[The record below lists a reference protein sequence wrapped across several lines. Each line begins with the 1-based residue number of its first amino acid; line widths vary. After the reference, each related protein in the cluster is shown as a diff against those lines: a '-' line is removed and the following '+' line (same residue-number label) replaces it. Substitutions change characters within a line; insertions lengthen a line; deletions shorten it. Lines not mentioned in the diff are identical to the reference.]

1 MIRAGALAKGRS
13 EPLALLHSSFQRGP
27 RKEGR
32 DVCGGANLYTRG
44 GTSEE
49 FTVIFPRDTKDFI
62 ALVPVVTMPYGA
74 QS

>member
-1 MIRAGALAKGRS
+1 MSPLFYYIAPFTEAQGR
-13 EPLALLHSSFQRGP
+13 RG
-27 RKEGR
+27 E
-32 DVCGGANLYTRG
+32 VGGNLYTHG

>member
-1 MIRAGALAKGRS
+1 MSPLLYYTAPFTEARGR
-13 EPLALLHSSFQRGP
+13 RG
-27 RKEGR
+27 E
-32 DVCGGANLYTRG
+32 VCGGGNLYTHG

>member
-1 MIRAGALAKGRS
+1 MWG
-13 EPLALLHSSFQRGP
+13 
-27 RKEGR
+27 
-32 DVCGGANLYTRG
+32 NLYTHG

>member
-1 MIRAGALAKGRS
+1 MTPLFYYTAPFTEALGRRGELGAG
-13 EPLALLHSSFQRGP
+13 
-27 RKEGR
+27 
-32 DVCGGANLYTRG
+32 NLYTHG

-62 ALVPVVTMPYGA
+62 ALVPVVTMPCGA

>member
-1 MIRAGALAKGRS
+1 MRPLLYYTAPFTEAQGRRGELAG
-13 EPLALLHSSFQRGP
+13 
-27 RKEGR
+27 
-32 DVCGGANLYTRG
+32 GGGGGNLYTHG

>member
-1 MIRAGALAKGRS
+1 MS
-13 EPLALLHSSFQRGP
+13 PLFYYIAPFTEAQRRRG
-27 RKEGR
+27 E
-32 DVCGGANLYTRG
+32 VGGGNLYTHG

>member
-1 MIRAGALAKGRS
+1 MRPSLYYTAPFTEARGRRR
-13 EPLALLHSSFQRGP
+13 E
-27 RKEGR
+27 
-32 DVCGGANLYTRG
+32 VVGGGSQWWNLYTNG